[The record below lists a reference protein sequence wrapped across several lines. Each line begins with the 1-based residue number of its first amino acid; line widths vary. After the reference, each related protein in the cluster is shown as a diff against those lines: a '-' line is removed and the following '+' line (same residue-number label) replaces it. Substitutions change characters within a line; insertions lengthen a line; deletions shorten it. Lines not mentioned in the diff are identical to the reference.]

1 MTTVVDVEVDRLT
14 PADGGHQHEQ
24 GGLRVRWALDGGPS
38 AVDVAIG
45 PTPESVDHRH
55 AETVAADRRE
65 VLLADTGPGRHYV
78 SVSPAGGGG
87 AVVAAERRVP
97 FEGVTNFRDLGGYA
111 TTGGGRTRWGRVFRA
126 DALIGLSAVDLV
138 TFERLG
144 LRAVY
149 DLRGDDERELRP
161 NPVASV
167 ALPLVGQPVMSYQE
181 PGTGFDSLGLTHRED
196 GERWLGSLY
205 LGMLERSGP
214 VFGELLGSLVGDQ
227 GTPAV
232 FHCAGGKD
240 RTGMAA
246 AMLLLA
252 LGVDQEVVLDDYV
265 LTASYHTRD
274 AQSASLASLLGTG
287 MSPEAAAGV
296 LTTPRHAMAGA
307 LDVLRED
314 YGGAVAY
321 LTGPGAL
328 DLATID
334 QLRAD
339 LVSR

>member
-1 MTTVVDVEVDRLT
+1 VTTVVEVEVDSL
-14 PADGGHQHEQ
+14 PMADGG
-24 GGLRVRWALDGGPS
+24 GLQVRWVLEGESGS
-38 AVDVAIG
+38 VDVAVG
-45 PTPESVDHRH
+45 PTPETVDHRH
-55 AETVAADRRE
+55 AETVPAERRE
-65 VLLADTGPGRHYV
+65 VRLADPGPGRHYV
-78 SVSPAGGGG
+78 SVSPTAGGS
-87 AVVAAERRVP
+87 AVVASERRVP
-97 FEGVTNFRDLGGYA
+97 FEGVTNFRDLGGYPVA
-111 TTGGGRTRWGRVFRA
+111 GGGRTRWGRVFRA
-126 DALIGLSAVDLV
+126 DALSGLNAVDLV

-161 NPVASV
+161 NPVPSV

-181 PGTGFDSLGLTHRED
+181 PGTGFDSLDLTHLED

-214 VFGELLGSLVGDQ
+214 VFGQLLGGLVGDQ

-246 AMLLLA
+246 ALLLLA

-265 LTASYHTRD
+265 LSSRYRTRD
-274 AQSASLASLLGTG
+274 SQAASLAGLLATG
-287 MSPEAAAGV
+287 MSAEAAAGV
-296 LTTPRHAMAGA
+296 LTTPRHAMAAA
-307 LDVLRED
+307 LDVLRAEH
-314 YGGAVAY
+314 GGAVAY
-321 LTGPGAL
+321 LTGPGGL

-334 QLRAD
+334 QLRTD
-339 LVSR
+339 LVTP